1 MVKSG
6 LKLRRSIY
14 YTLAFVSIIWI
25 VKIIEYT
32 FHYNFGDFGILPR
45 TVSGSIGIFTA
56 PFIHGDVYH
65 LLSNTFPLIT
75 LGIGIFYFYDK
86 IAITVILLIYI
97 MTGFWVWVAAREA
110 YHIGA
115 SGVIYGMLTFLLLS
129 GFLKR
134 DAKSLAVSFI
144 VLFIY
149 GGSFFTGVIPGDQAV
164 SWESHLMGA
173 IAGVFCAI
181 YFRKYGKAKRAI
193 QDEPVANYS
202 TYIYHYTKA
211 ELDNEAEALAPKK
224 DSTII
229 YTIDS
234 PFKEVK

>member
-1 MVKSG
+1 MVQSG
-6 LKLRRSIY
+6 VKLRRSIY

-65 LLSNTFPLIT
+65 LLSNTFPLIS

-97 MTGFWVWVAAREA
+97 MTGFWVWVAARDA

-173 IAGVFCAI
+173 IAGIFCAI
-181 YFRKYGKAKRAI
+181 YFRKFGVVKRTKIEESAASI
-193 QDEPVANYS
+193 P
-202 TYIYHYTKA
+202 TYVYHYTNA
-211 ELDNEAEALAPKK
+211 EIDEAEEILNKK
-224 DSTII
+224 KNNTII

-234 PFKEVK
+234 PFEELK